1 MKKFFAVVLAL
12 ALVFSL
18 ASVAFA
24 DTEVISPEHGNTDV
38 SSDPTSPQ
46 TGYDFGIESIVLLA
60 VLCGGVALYVG
71 RKANACAR
79 YCCCHHKKLVGRAV
93 MYSD

>member
-24 DTEVISPEHGNTDV
+24 DTEVISPEHGTTDV

-46 TGYDFGIESIVLLA
+46 TG
-60 VLCGGVALYVG
+60 
-71 RKANACAR
+71 
-79 YCCCHHKKLVGRAV
+79 
-93 MYSD
+93 

>member
-46 TGYDFGIESIVLLA
+46 TGYDF
-60 VLCGGVALYVG
+60 
-71 RKANACAR
+71 
-79 YCCCHHKKLVGRAV
+79 
-93 MYSD
+93 

>member
-46 TGYDFGIESIVLLA
+46 TGYDFEYREHSA
-60 VLCGGVALYVG
+60 A
-71 RKANACAR
+71 
-79 YCCCHHKKLVGRAV
+79 GRALRRRGAV
-93 MYSD
+93 CRQEGQRLS